1 MTWHLFLDKCK
12 IRGASDE
19 SAGRH
24 RVLATGNCPMKR
36 LKWIV
41 HILFPLRVIAQRRKK
56 GRKSRKSGAFTLTG
70 EIFTRTFS
78 LLGYSCITENC
89 SSRVIEKSTSHWYAI
104 GTLLFIRSEK
114 GLESAKGNVTVSRS
128 NWQVNIESF
137 RCFHDLKRI
146 LRDRRRTKEKC
157 QGENCT
163 AWAVFYFYCMMRIK
177 IVDSFFQLCNYL
189 HWKFCNISC

>member
-1 MTWHLFLDKCK
+1 MTWHRFLDECK

-41 HILFPLRVIAQRRKK
+41 VIVQRRKK
-56 GRKSRKSGAFTLTG
+56 GRKSRKSAAFTLTG

-78 LLGYSCITENC
+78 LLGYITENC
-89 SSRVIEKSTSHWYAI
+89 SSRVIEKPTSHWYAI

-114 GLESAKGNVTVSRS
+114 GLESVKGNVTVSRS

-137 RCFHDLKRI
+137 RCFYDLKRT
-146 LRDRRRTKEKC
+146 LRDRRRMKEKYY
-157 QGENCT
+157 GENCI
-163 AWAVFYFYCMMRIK
+163 AWFFELCF
-177 IVDSFFQLCNYL
+177 SFTV
-189 HWKFCNISC
+189 WWE